1 MQYTNSF
8 GTFLVGL
15 LAASELA
22 AAVPTNFRQ
31 HAPISSPPKARST
44 TGGNKVSLKQV
55 RNPSHSTHQ
64 RVGALAVEKAYLKFN
79 AAMPTDLTDAVSRIR
94 LNLAA
99 GRDAMGFESTAKRA
113 TGAVTTNPEEYDV
126 EYLTPVQIGT
136 PPQTLNLDFDTGSS
150 DLWVYSTETPSSE
163 VSGQTVYNANTST
176 TSAKQ
181 DGLSWSISYGDGS
194 SSKGDVYYDTVLVG
208 GLSVQDMAIETAT
221 TVSSE
226 FTADT
231 DIDGLLGLGFSN
243 LNTVSPTKQ
252 STFFDKAESQLD
264 EFLFTADLKH
274 SEAGTYNFGFI
285 DTAAYTGEIYNTT
298 VDSTQGYWMFSA
310 TGYQIGDASFQS
322 STIKGIADTGTTLLM
337 LPTAIVEAYYAQVTS
352 AAFDSSQGGY
362 TFPCSATL
370 PDFTL
375 GIGAG
380 AITVPGSYINYSPL
394 DSANTTCFGGLQD
407 DSAIGFA
414 IFGDIALKSAFVVF
428 QGGENPTIGWANKNL

>member
-31 HAPISSPPKARST
+31 HAPISSPPKIRSN
-44 TGGNKVSLKQV
+44 GEKVSLKQV
-55 RNPSHSTHQ
+55 RNPKHSTHQ

-79 AAMPTDLTDAVSRIR
+79 AAMPTELTDAVSRIR

-99 GRDAMGFESTAKRA
+99 GLDAMGFETGVSLGAKRA
-113 TGAVTTNPEEYDV
+113 TGSVTTNPEEYDV

-150 DLWVYSTETPSSE
+150 DLWVYSTETPTSE
-163 VSGQTVYNANTST
+163 VSGQTVYNANSSL

-181 DGLSWSISYGDGS
+181 AGLTWGISYGDGS
-194 SSKGDVYYDTVLVG
+194 SSKGDVYYDTVTVG
-208 GLSVQDMAIETAT
+208 GLAVEDMAIESAT

-252 STFFDKAESQLD
+252 KTFFDKAESQLD
-264 EFLFTADLKH
+264 NFLFTADLKH
-274 SEAGTYNFGFI
+274 N
-285 DTAAYTGEIYNTT
+285 
-298 VDSTQGYWMFSA
+298 QGMF
-310 TGYQIGDASFQS
+310 
-322 STIKGIADTGTTLLM
+322 
-337 LPTAIVEAYYAQVTS
+337 
-352 AAFDSSQGGY
+352 
-362 TFPCSATL
+362 
-370 PDFTL
+370 
-375 GIGAG
+375 
-380 AITVPGSYINYSPL
+380 
-394 DSANTTCFGGLQD
+394 
-407 DSAIGFA
+407 
-414 IFGDIALKSAFVVF
+414 
-428 QGGENPTIGWANKNL
+428 